1 MGADQRAEQRAR
13 IAEAFHPGRH
23 IRQPEAEHVDTMPA
37 QIRGELDLQAEG
49 LAR

>member
-1 MGADQRAEQRAR
+1 MGAEQRAERRAR

-23 IRQPEAEHVDTMPA
+23 IRHAEAEPVDTMPA
-37 QIRGELDLQAEG
+37 QIRGELDLQAEA